1 MQKDFKRL
9 DKNVGDVEIL
19 QTLIQKLKVNE
30 YYQFNLEKC
39 SSLTSVIWLNE

>member
-1 MQKDFKRL
+1 MQKDYKRL

-39 SSLTSVIWLNE
+39 RQPHFSDLVK